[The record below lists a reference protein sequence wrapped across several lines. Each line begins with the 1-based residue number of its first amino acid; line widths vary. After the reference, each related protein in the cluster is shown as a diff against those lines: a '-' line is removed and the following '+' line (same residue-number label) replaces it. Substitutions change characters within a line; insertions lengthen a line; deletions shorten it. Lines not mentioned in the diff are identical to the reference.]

1 MPRARVTTK
10 GQVTIP
16 RIVRERLELRTGDE
30 LDFDEHHGT
39 YVLRKHVADAPFGRY
54 RGFLTHLAGT
64 DPDTLVQD
72 MRGD

>member
-1 MPRARVTTK
+1 MPRARVTSK

-30 LDFDEHHGT
+30 IEFDEQHGT
-39 YVLRKHVADAPFGRY
+39 YVVRKHVADAPFGRY
-54 RGFLTHLAGT
+54 RGFLSHLAGT
-64 DPDTLVQD
+64 DSDTLVQD